1 MRPHYALSFACLI
14 AFSGL
19 VMGADLPAPVEAYQA
34 EASQARSLLAK
45 AVAAYKEEGDT
56 VLAQLSRQGRFTT
69 PDTYVYVI
77 NTQGVMLA
85 SGGPSAIYIGRDI
98 RPMLDDELKSA
109 LNEALSS
116 ANDDVA
122 HSREYHWMNWRD
134 GKRER
139 KRVYFQRVDDK
150 VFAAGYYMPRS
161 SPQEATK
168 LLDDAVSALKTDPRA
183 ALEKI
188 NRLDV
193 FFNRDDLYVFVIDDA
208 TDTFA
213 AHGADH
219 RLVGTDIRK
228 LRGADG
234 ELIGPRLLAAIKGQD
249 QGEAIYAWR
258 NPVTGVKEQKHT
270 LMQRQGHFIVAV
282 GYYETRPTP

>member
-1 MRPHYALSFACLI
+1 MHPHYALSFACLI

-19 VMGADLPAPVEAYQA
+19 IMGAEPPAPLEAYQA
-34 EASQARSLLAK
+34 EASQARGLLAK
-45 AVAAYKEEGDT
+45 AVAAYKEEGET
-56 VLAQLSRQGRFTT
+56 VLAQLSRQGRFTA
-69 PDTYVYVI
+69 PNTYVYVI

-98 RPMLDDELKSA
+98 RPMLDDELKNA

-122 HSREYHWMNWRD
+122 HSREYHWMNWQD

-139 KRVYFQRVDDK
+139 KRVYFQRVGDK

-161 SPQEATK
+161 SPQEAAQ
-168 LLDDAVSALKTDPRA
+168 LLGDAVSALQTDPRA
-183 ALEKI
+183 TLEKI
-188 NRLDV
+188 NRLDA
-193 FFNRDDLYVFVIDDA
+193 FFNRDDLYVFVIDD
-208 TDTFA
+208 TSQKFA

-219 RLVGTDIRK
+219 RLVGTDIRT

-234 ELIGPRLLAAIKGQD
+234 ELIGPRLLAAVKGRV

-258 NPVTGVKEQKHT
+258 NPVTGNKEQKHT
-270 LMQRQGHFIVAV
+270 LMKRQGNFIVAV
-282 GYYETRPTP
+282 GYYATRPTP

>member
-1 MRPHYALSFACLI
+1 MHPHYALSFACLI

-34 EASQARSLLAK
+34 EASQARGLLAK

-139 KRVYFQRVDDK
+139 KRVYFQRVGDK

-161 SPQEATK
+161 SPQEAAQ
-168 LLDDAVSALKTDPRA
+168 LLGDSVSALQTDPRA
-183 ALEKI
+183 TLEKI
-188 NRLDV
+188 NRLDA
-193 FFNRDDLYVFVIDDA
+193 FFNRDDLYVFVIDD
-208 TDTFA
+208 TSQKFA

-219 RLVGTDIRK
+219 RLVGTDIRT

-234 ELIGPRLLAAIKGQD
+234 ELIGPRLLAAVKGRV
-249 QGEAIYAWR
+249 QGEVTYAWR
-258 NPVTGVKEQKHT
+258 NPVTGSKEQKHT
-270 LMQRQGHFIVAV
+270 LMKRQGHFIVAV
-282 GYYETRPTP
+282 GYYATRPTP